1 MSNIDIE
8 RLAAM
13 IKEYSQLVKKFSV
26 ESHTQPSR
34 TLQTNI
40 SHFQQTIQTELNE
53 LKSSKEHVSIYIKFK
68 QDFSTISERYTLSKA
83 NLAESTEIS
92 CPTDPTSRDEEIK
105 QQEAKPYDHDI
116 PELKYLGNFDSI
128 AAQERNLMIQDIE
141 NTIIEIKQI
150 HEEIPKD
157 IVYQGIQLDI
167 TESNTY
173 QAAVEASRAVTNL
186 EDARAL
192 QMKYL
197 CRVGCLCVIFCG
209 VVVGIAVPV
218 CLVYIN

>member
-8 RLAAM
+8 RLPAM
-13 IKEYSQLVKKFSV
+13 IKEYSRLVKKFSA
-26 ESHTQPSR
+26 ESLTQPTG
-34 TLQTNI
+34 TLQASI
-40 SHFQQTIQTELNE
+40 SIFQQSIQAELKE
-53 LKSSKEHVSIYIKFK
+53 LKSSKEHVSTYIKFK
-68 QDFSTISERYTLSKA
+68 QDFRTISERYALSKA
-83 NLAESTEIS
+83 KVSESTEIS
-92 CPTDPTSRDEEIK
+92 CPTDLTVRDEEIK
-105 QQEAKPYDHDI
+105 QEYGKVSDI

-128 AAQERNLMIQDIE
+128 AAQERNLIIQDIE
-141 NTIIEIKQI
+141 NTMIEIKQI

-167 TESNTY
+167 TESHTY
-173 QAAVEASRAVTNL
+173 QAAVEASRAVSNL
-186 EDARAL
+186 KDARAL

-218 CLVYIN
+218 SIEYIK

>member
-13 IKEYSQLVKKFSV
+13 IKEYSQLVKKFSI
-26 ESHTQPSR
+26 ESQTQLTR
-34 TLQTNI
+34 TLQTTI
-40 SHFQQTIQTELNE
+40 AHFQQAIQTELNE
-53 LKSSKEHVSIYIKFK
+53 LKSSKEHVSIYLKFK
-68 QDFSTISERYTLSKA
+68 QDFTTISERYTLSKS

-92 CPTDPTSRDEEIK
+92 YPTDLTFREEEIK
-105 QQEAKPYDHDI
+105 QQDAKLHDI

-128 AAQERNLMIQDIE
+128 AAQERNLIIQDIE

-173 QAAVEASRAVTNL
+173 QAAVEAARTVNNL

-192 QMKYL
+192 QMKYM

-209 VVVGIAVPV
+209 VVIGIAVPV
-218 CLVYIN
+218 SIIYIK